1 MQPKRRG
8 SPRKMDLLLQNHS
21 DIMNRESNSVL
32 EQRGGTSET
41 ESSYLPSQGR
51 KMTLNSNIKNV
62 REDLLNEDHDME
74 LLSREIDEDVPTIH
88 SLKTKL

>member
-1 MQPKRRG
+1 
-8 SPRKMDLLLQNHS
+8 MDLPLQNHS